1 MNATQTPAQLGKY
14 RIDGILGQG
23 AMGVVYRGYDP
34 GIDRPVALKTIH
46 AHLFDADDVD
56 EYLRRFQ
63 QEARAAARCE
73 HPNIVTIYDVG
84 VVQGTPYIAMEY
96 VEGRSLKSCLSRHER
111 FRAEDAA
118 AIMVQIL
125 DGLQYAHKHGV
136 VHRDI
141 KPPNILVLLSGTAK
155 LTDFGVARIDST
167 LATQV
172 GAVLG
177 TPAYMSPEQL
187 LGRPVTA
194 ASDLYSVGVVLL
206 ELVSGIRPQPGGARL
221 ILEELRR
228 GEPVEVPPAFV
239 EILARA
245 LAESPAARFAS
256 AREMAAAIQ
265 RSLDDRTSVDLIS
278 GLTPCKADDPTT
290 LGELLPARKDDS
302 EFSWAPEVLATVER
316 ELTEHI
322 GPMARLLVAKYA
334 RQARDLSHLSEA
346 LAAHIRDPAE
356 RRRFLARF
364 RPADI
369 DTGANSG
376 SLPAEATAGSSS
388 GSLTSARP
396 AGGLVLD
403 PIRLQALGQLFAD
416 YVGPMAK
423 MLIRGQLRQAK
434 DLDDLHARLARMIA
448 DDAQRRA
455 FLSSLPRD

>member
-1 MNATQTPAQLGKY
+1 
-14 RIDGILGQG
+14 
-23 AMGVVYRGYDP
+23 
-34 GIDRPVALKTIH
+34 
-46 AHLFDADDVD
+46 
-56 EYLRRFQ
+56 
-63 QEARAAARCE
+63 
-73 HPNIVTIYDVG
+73 
-84 VVQGTPYIAMEY
+84 
-96 VEGRSLKSCLSRHER
+96 
-111 FRAEDAA
+111 
-118 AIMVQIL
+118 
-125 DGLQYAHKHGV
+125 V

-290 LGELLPARKDDS
+290 LGELPPARKDDS

>member
-1 MNATQTPAQLGKY
+1 MNPAQTPAQLGKY
-14 RIDGILGQG
+14 RIDGVLGQG

-46 AHLFDADDVD
+46 AHLFDAEDVD

-96 VEGRSLKSCLSRHER
+96 VEGRSLKSCLSRRER

-167 LATQV
+167 LATQI

-187 LGRPVTA
+187 VGRPVTA

-221 ILEELRR
+221 ILDELRR
-228 GEPVEVPPAFV
+228 GKPVKVPPAFV
-239 EILARA
+239 DILAQA

-265 RSLDDRTSVDLIS
+265 HSLDDRPSVDLIS
-278 GLTPCKADDPTT
+278 GLSTCKADDPTT
-290 LGELLPARKDDS
+290 LGDLPPARRDDS
-302 EFSWAPEVLATVER
+302 DFTWAPEVLATVER
-316 ELTEHI
+316 ELTEHM
-322 GPMARLLVAKYA
+322 GPMARLLVRKHA
-334 RQARDLSHLSEA
+334 RQARDLGHLCEA
-346 LAAHIRDPAE
+346 LAAQIRDPAA
-356 RRRFLARF
+356 RRGFLDRF
-364 RPADI
+364 RPADL
-369 DTGANSG
+369 DRGAGSGTLSADGTAGSRG
-376 SLPAEATAGSSS
+376 SLP
-388 GSLTSARP
+388 SARP
-396 AGGLVLD
+396 AGALIVD
-403 PIRLQALGQLFAD
+403 PIRLQALEQLFAD
-416 YVGPMAK
+416 FVGPMAK
-423 MLIRGQLRQAK
+423 TLIREQLRQAT
-434 DLDDLHARLARMIA
+434 DPDDLHARLARMIA

>member
-1 MNATQTPAQLGKY
+1 MNPAQTPAQLGKY
-14 RIDGILGQG
+14 RIDGVLGQG

-46 AHLFDADDVD
+46 AHLFDAEDVD

-84 VVQGTPYIAMEY
+84 VVQATPYIAMEY

-167 LATQV
+167 LATQI

-187 LGRPVTA
+187 VGRPVTA

-221 ILEELRR
+221 ILDELR
-228 GEPVEVPPAFV
+228 GEPVKVPPAFV
-239 EILARA
+239 DILAQA

-265 RSLDDRTSVDLIS
+265 HSLDDRTSVDLIS
-278 GLTPCKADDPTT
+278 GLSTCKADDPTT
-290 LGELLPARKDDS
+290 LGDLPPARKDDS
-302 EFSWAPEVLATVER
+302 DFTWAPEVLATVER
-316 ELTEHI
+316 ELTEHM
-322 GPMARLLVAKYA
+322 GPMARLLVRKHA
-334 RQARDLSHLSEA
+334 RQARDLGHLCEA
-346 LAAHIRDPAE
+346 LAAQIRDPAA
-356 RRRFLARF
+356 RRGFLDRF
-364 RPADI
+364 RPADL
-369 DTGANSG
+369 DRGAGSGTLSADGTAGSRG
-376 SLPAEATAGSSS
+376 SLP
-388 GSLTSARP
+388 SARP
-396 AGGLVLD
+396 AGALIVD
-403 PIRLQALGQLFAD
+403 PIRLQALEQLFAD
-416 YVGPMAK
+416 FVGPMAK
-423 MLIRGQLRQAK
+423 MLIRERLQQAT
-434 DLDDLHARLARMIA
+434 DPDDLHARLARMIA